1 MIDFLLSNANPS
13 IKLRVKKEVL
23 NSLTKEEAEIY
34 QEQITKEPIIQK
46 IIACQKEN
54 GWIGNGFHDYLDSQE
69 GGTKYLGEKGL
80 KGIPVLERAMEAFAT
95 IPLNDFCYN
104 RKGKYIDE
112 FKYVA
117 SGQNLIRCACIARA
131 GYDDVIDISP
141 QIQLSIDSFK
151 RVLEVDSVLDI
162 TRPVQRGKNLFSK
175 RTKSGR
181 AVITLIFWRIPIRG
195 KAKII

>member
-1 MIDFLLSNANPS
+1 MFFYEKLIMEVEFMNSKKQKMIDFLLNYANPS

-23 NSLTKEEAEIY
+23 KNLTMEEAEAYKKEIMR
-34 QEQITKEPIIQK
+34 EPIIQK

-54 GWIGNGFHDYLDSQE
+54 GWIGDKFHDNIYSQE

-80 KGIPVLERAMEAFAT
+80 KGTPVLDRAMEAFKT
-95 IPLNDFCYN
+95 IPLDDFCYD
-104 RKGKYIDE
+104 RKGRYFDE
-112 FKYVA
+112 FKYTA

-141 QIQLSIDSFK
+141 QVQLSIDSFK

-162 TRPVQRGKNLFSK
+162 TRPVQKGKKLVFNDYEK
-175 RTKSGR
+175 
-181 AVITLIFWRIPIRG
+181 
-195 KAKII
+195 